1 MEMTSYDG
9 DPADRVPEV
18 AGSNLRSVKKP
29 LPAEL
34 EAAVAR
40 ARERA
45 KLAGELDPKHSGT
58 EFPLL
63 PDEARRFVEQV
74 LSNGSYAEEIS
85 RLGAEDPEI
94 ATL

>member
-1 MEMTSYDG
+1 MTRHEDN
-9 DPADRVPEV
+9 PADRVPEV
-18 AGSNLRSVKKP
+18 AGGNLMSAKKP

-45 KLAGELDPKHSGT
+45 KLAGELEPKHSGT
-58 EFPLL
+58 GLPLL
-63 PDEARRFVEQV
+63 PDEARRFLEQV
-74 LSNGSYAEEIS
+74 LSNGSYAEEIR